1 MEKLLWTIGETTSLL
16 DEKNV
21 SAIRFWTTSFPE
33 FVKPTR
39 TAKGDRRYTA
49 EDIAALREI
58 RFLLKDRGLSIEG
71 ARQQMNSDRSKVSDR
86 VKAISILKGIKER
99 LLEIKKEL

>member
-1 MEKLLWTIGETTSLL
+1 MEKILWTIGETASLL
-16 DEKNV
+16 EENV
-21 SAIRFWTTSFPE
+21 SAVRFWTSNFPE

-39 TAKGDRRYTA
+39 TAKGDRRYKA
-49 EDIAALREI
+49 EDIAALKEI

-71 ARQQMNSDRSKVSDR
+71 ARQQLNSDRAKVSDR
-86 VKAISILKGIKER
+86 VKAIGILEGIKER

>member
-1 MEKLLWTIGETTSLL
+1 MEKLLWTIGETASLL
-16 DEKNV
+16 NENV
-21 SAIRFWTTSFPE
+21 SAVRFWTSNFPE

-39 TAKGDRRYTA
+39 TAKGDRRYKA
-49 EDIAALREI
+49 EDIAALKEI

-71 ARQQMNSDRSKVSDR
+71 ARQQMNSDRAKVSDR
-86 VKAISILKGIKER
+86 VKAIGILEGIKER

>member
-1 MEKLLWTIGETTSLL
+1 MEKLLWTIGETASLL
-16 DEKNV
+16 NENV
-21 SAIRFWTTSFPE
+21 SAVRFWTSNFPE

-39 TAKGDRRYTA
+39 TAKGDRRYKA
-49 EDIAALREI
+49 EDIAALKEI

-71 ARQQMNSDRSKVSDR
+71 ARQQLNSDRAKVSDR
-86 VKAISILKGIKER
+86 VKAIGILEGIKER

>member
-1 MEKLLWTIGETTSLL
+1 MNKLLWTIGETASLL
-16 DEKNV
+16 EENV
-21 SAIRFWTTSFPE
+21 SAVRFWTGSFPE

-49 EDIAALREI
+49 DDIAALKEI

-71 ARQQMNSDRSKVSDR
+71 ARQQLTSDRAKVSDR
-86 VKAISILKGIKER
+86 VKAIGILEGIKER

>member
-1 MEKLLWTIGETTSLL
+1 MEKLLWTIGEAASLL
-16 DEKNV
+16 DENV
-21 SAIRFWTTSFPE
+21 SAIRFWTGNFPE

-49 EDIAALREI
+49 DDIAALKEI

-71 ARQQMNSDRSKVSDR
+71 ARQQLNSDRAKVSDR
-86 VKAISILKGIKER
+86 VKAIGILEGIKER

>member
-1 MEKLLWTIGETTSLL
+1 MEKLLWTRGETASLL
-16 DEKNV
+16 EENV
-21 SAIRFWTTSFPE
+21 SAVRFWTSNFPE

-39 TAKGDRRYTA
+39 TAKGDRRYKA
-49 EDIAALREI
+49 EDIAALKEI

-71 ARQQMNSDRSKVSDR
+71 ARQQLNSDRAKVSDR
-86 VKAISILKGIKER
+86 VKAIGILEGIKER

>member
-1 MEKLLWTIGETTSLL
+1 MEKLLWTIGETASLL
-16 DEKNV
+16 EENV
-21 SAIRFWTTSFPE
+21 SAVRFWTSNFPE

-39 TAKGDRRYTA
+39 TAKGDRRYKA
-49 EDIAALREI
+49 EDIAALKEI

-71 ARQQMNSDRSKVSDR
+71 ARQQLNSDRAKVSDR
-86 VKAISILKGIKER
+86 VKAIGILEGIKER

>member
-1 MEKLLWTIGETTSLL
+1 MLEE
-16 DEKNV
+16 NV
-21 SAIRFWTTSFPE
+21 SAVRFWTSNFPE

-39 TAKGDRRYTA
+39 TAKGDRRYKA
-49 EDIAALREI
+49 EDIAALKEI

-71 ARQQMNSDRSKVSDR
+71 ARQQLNSDRAKVSDR
-86 VKAISILKGIKER
+86 VKAIGILEGIKER

>member
-1 MEKLLWTIGETTSLL
+1 MEKLLWTIGETASLL
-16 DEKNV
+16 NENV
-21 SAIRFWTTSFPE
+21 SAVRFWTSNFPE

-39 TAKGDRRYTA
+39 TAKGDRRYKA
-49 EDIAALREI
+49 EDIAALKEI

-71 ARQQMNSDRSKVSDR
+71 TRQQLNSDRAKVSDR
-86 VKAISILKGIKER
+86 VKAIGILEGIKER

>member
-1 MEKLLWTIGETTSLL
+1 MEKLLWTIGETASLL
-16 DEKNV
+16 EENV
-21 SAIRFWTTSFPE
+21 SAVRFWTSNFPE

-39 TAKGDRRYTA
+39 TAKGDRRYKA
-49 EDIAALREI
+49 EDIAALKEI

-71 ARQQMNSDRSKVSDR
+71 ARQQMNSDRAKVSDR
-86 VKAISILKGIKER
+86 VKAIGILEGIKER

>member
-1 MEKLLWTIGETTSLL
+1 MEKLLWTIGETASLL
-16 DEKNV
+16 EENV
-21 SAIRFWTTSFPE
+21 SAIRFWTGSFSE

-49 EDIAALREI
+49 DDIAALREI

-71 ARQQMNSDRSKVSDR
+71 ARQQMNSDRAKVSDR
-86 VKAISILKGIKER
+86 VKAIGILEGIKER